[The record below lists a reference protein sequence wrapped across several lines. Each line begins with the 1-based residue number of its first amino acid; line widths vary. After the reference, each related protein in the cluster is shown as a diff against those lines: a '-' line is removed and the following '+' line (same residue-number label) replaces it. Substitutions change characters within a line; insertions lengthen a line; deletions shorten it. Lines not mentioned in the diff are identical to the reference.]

1 MTANSKPTPP
11 PLFPGASGNNTG
23 GNSSQHSNQ
32 SNANSNLVGNSA
44 AQSQQPAQ
52 ATPAP
57 QPAQAAP
64 APQPA
69 QTTPAPQP
77 AQATP
82 APQPAQA
89 APAPQ
94 PVQATPANDD
104 VVKVK
109 VYNDPTV
116 VAEGEPILP
125 SPEEFKE
132 QVEGYNKANPQS
144 QTDFNPFDPFG
155 LSSLDSYYSAQA
167 APAPQPAQVT
177 PAPQP
182 AVQPQAPVQQPVM
195 PAQQAPVQQPVMP
208 AQQAPVQQP
217 VMQPQAPVQ
226 QPVMPAPQAPVQQP
240 AVQPQAP
247 VQQPAMQPQAPVQQ
261 PADPTNPSGEAKPPA
276 NFRIGDHVKVSDAVK
291 IPPNELQF
299 NEEEFLRLLAAS
311 VSLKKHEKLD
321 IINRIP
327 KLKQFQ
333 INELMRIFKSESDKF
348 AELPKEHTPYLQK
361 LVKEK
366 QAEWESI
373 EDQFMMEGAKDSEKN
388 QADEIRKQLGL

>member
-69 QTTPAPQP
+69 Q
-77 AQATP
+77 
-82 APQPAQA
+82 
-89 APAPQ
+89 
-94 PVQATPANDD
+94 
-104 VVKVK
+104 
-109 VYNDPTV
+109 
-116 VAEGEPILP
+116 
-125 SPEEFKE
+125 
-132 QVEGYNKANPQS
+132 
-144 QTDFNPFDPFG
+144 
-155 LSSLDSYYSAQA
+155 A
-167 APAPQPAQVT
+167 APAPQPAQAV
-177 PAPQP
+177 PAPQQATTVQQPVVP
-182 AVQPQAPVQQPVM
+182 AQQAPVQQPVM

-217 VMQPQAPVQ
+217 VMQPQAA
-226 QPVMPAPQAPVQQP
+226 PAP
-240 AVQPQAP
+240 
-247 VQQPAMQPQAPVQQ
+247 Q